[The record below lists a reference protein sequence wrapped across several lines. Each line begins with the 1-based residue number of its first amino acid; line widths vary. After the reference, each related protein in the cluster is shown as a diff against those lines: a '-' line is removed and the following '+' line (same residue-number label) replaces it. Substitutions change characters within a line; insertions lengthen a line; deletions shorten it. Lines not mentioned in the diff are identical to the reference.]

1 MDRMGAIGS
10 VLARGMGVAPEPAK
24 AAPAKAPSQAASFG
38 SMGPAKGYASMA
50 ASTIKEAWKTTPPAS
65 KPPIEGPAAVAVGRA
80 MAAGQG
86 GITMKDGKPVAPV
99 VGKKYQI
106 VFVTAEL
113 APYSKTGGLGEAME
127 GLSIALAGLG
137 HRVMVISPRY
147 DQYKEAWDTEYWS
160 SIDMGGKQESVHFFH
175 AYKQKVDHVFL
186 DHPAFL
192 ERVWGLSGAKLYG
205 PEWGKD
211 FADNQ
216 ARFAFFNKSVLK
228 AIKELP
234 LGGSVYGE
242 DCMVVVND
250 WHSALTPMF
259 IQAEKDANPGL
270 WKNTKTAF
278 LCHNATFQGRYEA
291 EASLA
296 KVFGVPQKY
305 IG

>member
-50 ASTIKEAWKTTPPAS
+50 TSTIKEAWKTTPPAN
-65 KPPIEGPAAVAVGRA
+65 KPPTEGPAAVAVGRA

-86 GITMKDGKPVAPV
+86 GITMKNGKPVAPI

-211 FADNQ
+211 FA
-216 ARFAFFNKSVLK
+216 
-228 AIKELP
+228 
-234 LGGSVYGE
+234 
-242 DCMVVVND
+242 
-250 WHSALTPMF
+250 
-259 IQAEKDANPGL
+259 
-270 WKNTKTAF
+270 
-278 LCHNATFQGRYEA
+278 
-291 EASLA
+291 
-296 KVFGVPQKY
+296 
-305 IG
+305 